1 MTKYNCL
8 KAGLIVSAALLALS
22 ACSKS
27 PSGESSVTDEELASA
42 IDNINAA
49 MEMAK
54 ASKGSGQPAM
64 WKLADEDTTVY
75 LFGTVHLLRDGLD
88 WRTSEFD
95 TAFNAS
101 DTLYLEV
108 DGTSPD
114 ALQVM
119 QKLIGERAVFSD
131 GETLSSVLNEADRAV
146 VSAAADKV
154 GLSLAG
160 LEQAKPWFA
169 GLQIGMTQIV
179 KSGYNPMAGVEM
191 VLTQSA
197 QERGM
202 DFRFLETPGEQIDVL
217 SGAPMDEQIEGLVF
231 TAHTIDAGTE
241 MLDTLVDE
249 WADGDVNGLGAMLGT
264 PEMFGSKDAYDAL
277 ITNRNKNWVPQIEA
291 ILDEPGSK
299 FVAVGAGHLAGPD
312 SVVKMLRDK
321 GHAVT
326 LVE

>member
-1 MTKYNCL
+1 MSYFSSL
-8 KAGLIVSAALLALS
+8 KTGLIASVAIISLS

-27 PSGESSVTDEELASA
+27 PSGESSVTADELTSA

-49 MEMAK
+49 METAK
-54 ASKGSGQPAM
+54 ASKGSGHPAM
-64 WKLADEDTTVY
+64 WTLADEDTTVY
-75 LFGTVHLLRDGLD
+75 LFGTVHLLRNGID
-88 WRTSEFD
+88 WRSDKFD
-95 TAFNAS
+95 AAFNAS

-108 DGTSPD
+108 DGTSPE
-114 ALQVM
+114 AIQVM

-131 GETLSSVLNEADRAV
+131 GQTLSSVLNEADQAV
-146 VSAAADKV
+146 VSAAAEKV
-154 GLSLAG
+154 GLSLTG
-160 LEQAKPWFA
+160 LDQAQPWFA

-191 VLTQSA
+191 VLTESA
-197 QERGM
+197 KARGM
-202 DFRFLETPGEQIDVL
+202 DFKFLETAGEQIEVL
-217 SGAPMDEQIEGLVF
+217 SGAPLEEQIEGLVF

-249 WADGDVNGLGAMLGT
+249 WVDGDVNGLGAMLGT
-264 PEMFGSKDAYDAL
+264 PEMFGSKEAYDAL

-291 ILDEPGSK
+291 ILNEPGSK

-321 GHAVT
+321 GYQVS
-326 LVE
+326 LVD